1 MMEMYKSKYDKI
13 LLARLETYI
22 KDMWSK
28 DKSSKSIYREVNDF
42 LITLRDNE
50 VITSYEYEQAVTY
63 NDLQKGF
70 LSDNNIIA
78 KINKNSTLEE
88 LHDMYNQIE
97 TESGKTDFITNVLSK
112 IRQS

>member
-1 MMEMYKSKYDKI
+1 MMEMYKTTYDEI
-13 LLARLETYI
+13 LIARIEKHI

-28 DKSSKSIYREVNDF
+28 DDSSKSIYSEVNEF

-50 VITSYEYEQAVTY
+50 VITSHEYEQFITY

-70 LSDNNIIA
+70 RADKSIIS

-88 LHDMYNQIE
+88 LHNMYNHIE
-97 TESGKTDFITNVLSK
+97 TVEARTELLSK
-112 IRQS
+112 VLAIIKYS